1 MPFGSI
7 VDPVG
12 APTERGLALLHKA
25 NQMGRGIE
33 MAQSFLRGVFA
44 EGVDAG
50 SDKGLLAL
58 AERAGLSH
66 DDMRAALA
74 DESWRAV
81 AEENRADMLERG
93 LWGVPSFRVNDLP
106 AVWGQDR
113 LWMVEQDILQV
124 LRRN

>member
-1 MPFGSI
+1 
-7 VDPVG
+7 
-12 APTERGLALLHKA
+12 
-25 NQMGRGIE
+25 MGRGIE
-33 MAQSFLRGVFA
+33 MAQSFLQGVFA

-50 SDKGLLAL
+50 SDKGLLVL
-58 AERAGLSH
+58 AERAGLSQ
-66 DDMRAALA
+66 DDMRAALV

-81 AEENRADMLERG
+81 AEENRADMLTRG

-124 LRRN
+124 LRKN